1 MRISD
6 GSSDGCSSD
15 LHRARI
21 VEVRLPLC
29 LRRAQRVQYAV
40 AAVDRDRAPAA
51 REGDRLTDPVAGV
64 GAAEDRVFENRVEAA
79 FGVVIRIAVAGR
91 VQPRQAETNQ
101 GTIIAAFEQIGHAH
115 IRARGC
121 TYW

>member
-64 GAAEDRVFENRVEAA
+64 GAAEDRVFENSVETA
-79 FGVVIRIAVAGR
+79 FGVVIRIAVEQKIVVSGKSVSGR
-91 VQPRQAETNQ
+91 VGVGGRRSRKNTKN
-101 GTIIAAFEQIGHAH
+101 TK
-115 IRARGC
+115 RLRR
-121 TYW
+121 